1 VRLIDAVSRMGG
13 GMGGYGP
20 EDDMAGMG
28 AYGGGGGGGGGAMY
42 GEDEHEMQMRMM
54 MQRQQQMQ
62 AMEQYGTARH
72 DTTRPTTH

>member
-1 VRLIDAVSRMGG
+1 
-13 GMGGYGP
+13 
-20 EDDMAGMG
+20 
-28 AYGGGGGGGGGAMY
+28 MY